1 MGQTI
6 AEKIFSKK
14 TGSMVYAGD
23 LVKSEIDFLVSH
35 DGLGPMAIDSFKEM
49 EGTKVKNPGRV
60 CFVIDHFVPS
70 PARNYSLMQE
80 KVKNFCKEQNI
91 ICYDGGEGIC
101 HQVVPEKGYVVP
113 GDLVIGTDS
122 HTCTYGALNA
132 FATGVGST
140 DAAAVLKTGELWFKV
155 PATIKAVFNGN
166 LRRGVYAKDLILYF
180 TGKVKANGANYKA
193 IEFLGE
199 AINELSIEDRMT
211 ICNMSIEMGAK
222 AGLMLADKKT
232 KTWLQNRTNRK
243 YNSIFPDPNAFYES
257 TYEFNAYDIEPQVA
271 QPHQVDNVVPVKNI
285 GNQKIQLAI
294 IGTCTNGRLED
305 LKIAAEILKG
315 KKLAQGVRLIVVP
328 ASRTVLLEAIEQGI
342 IQTFIRAGGMVIA
355 PGCGPCVGSHSG
367 IPSDGETVI
376 STANRNFQG
385 RSGNANA
392 YVYLASPATVAA
404 SAITGYITD
413 PREMIGG

>member
-1 MGQTI
+1 
-6 AEKIFSKK
+6 
-14 TGSMVYAGD
+14 
-23 LVKSEIDFLVSH
+23 
-35 DGLGPMAIDSFKEM
+35 
-49 EGTKVKNPGRV
+49 
-60 CFVIDHFVPS
+60 
-70 PARNYSLMQE
+70 
-80 KVKNFCKEQNI
+80 
-91 ICYDGGEGIC
+91 
-101 HQVVPEKGYVVP
+101 
-113 GDLVIGTDS
+113 
-122 HTCTYGALNA
+122 
-132 FATGVGST
+132 
-140 DAAAVLKTGELWFKV
+140 
-155 PATIKAVFNGN
+155 
-166 LRRGVYAKDLILYF
+166 
-180 TGKVKANGANYKA
+180 
-193 IEFLGE
+193 
-199 AINELSIEDRMT
+199 
-211 ICNMSIEMGAK
+211 MGAK

-232 KTWLQNRTNRK
+232 LTWLQNRTNRK
-243 YNSIFPDPNAFYES
+243 YSNISPDPDAFYES
-257 TYEFNAYDIEPQVA
+257 TYEINAYDIEPQVA

-404 SAITGYITD
+404 SAVTGNITD
-413 PREMIGG
+413 PREIIGG